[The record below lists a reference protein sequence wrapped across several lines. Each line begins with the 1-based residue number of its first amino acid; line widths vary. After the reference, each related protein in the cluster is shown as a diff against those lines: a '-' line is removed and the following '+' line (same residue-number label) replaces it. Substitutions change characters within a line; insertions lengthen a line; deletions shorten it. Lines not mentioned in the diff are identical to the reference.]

1 MYNAASKKA
10 EEFIDHEEIL
20 ASIEYAQENK
30 HNRPYIESLIERA
43 ADCKGLSHREA
54 MVLLE
59 CEEPD
64 LVERMYHLAREIK
77 QKFYGNRIVMFAPL
91 YLSNYCVNGCTYCPY
106 HAKNK
111 HIARKKLT
119 QEEIRRDGDRRGS
132 GQQSH

>member
-54 MVLLE
+54 MVLLSGPGDQAE
-59 CEEPD
+59 ILRQPD
-64 LVERMYHLAREIK
+64 
-77 QKFYGNRIVMFAPL
+77 
-91 YLSNYCVNGCTYCPY
+91 
-106 HAKNK
+106 
-111 HIARKKLT
+111 
-119 QEEIRRDGDRRGS
+119 RDVRAAVPV
-132 GQQSH
+132 